1 MPKAKKSS
9 SSAPGDNEKASFIAR
24 LTTNDALAEP
34 SRWWLVGFLALATLA
49 LAYPVFGGAFL
60 VNPNSDQYIAGYGF
74 REFAAQSLQ
83 SGSGFPQWN
92 PYLFGGLPYVA
103 AMHGDIF
110 YPTFLLRL
118 IMPTDLAMT
127 CGFIIHT
134 FLAGALTMGFLRSV
148 GMSRWTA
155 AFGGAAYLLCG
166 PIASYAS
173 PGHDGKLFVS
183 ALLPLSLWML
193 TRAIKHSAGWAW
205 GVFAISVGLAV
216 LSPHPQL
223 LQYFLLVNGAYALLL
238 ALTVERV
245 ATVVQHAVVRR
256 VDVSAQWKPI
266 AVLLGKA
273 LGMVLLG
280 MGIGAIQ
287 YWPVMGYVNSSPR
300 ANGREF
306 EFASQFSFPPEELVN
321 VYLPQFSGILEQYW
335 GRNGIH
341 LHSEYLGIVVLMLAP
356 LAFGIGSRKL
366 FARFWLG
373 TAIVSLLWALGGFTP
388 FFKLVYWIVPGTKYF
403 RAPSTIIYVL
413 AFSMCVLASLGLER
427 LLERRVSA
435 RNLKRYLAGWITFGT
450 MIALFA
456 WTDAIGRIV
465 SNFATRLMQRSP
477 VQRLGM
483 EEVIE
488 RVNHGIVVGATR
500 SLAVVLIAAL
510 LIWLFTHRK
519 IKPTLFAALLLVLSS
534 VDMWSIARRYWMF
547 WNPASELFASDEIIR
562 YLQNQKEPGRV
573 FVYTRTGD
581 HRTTYDPY
589 FGGDGFGRSAGFM
602 PHGIRSVT
610 GYQGNVLARYEAMSA
625 DAALIEPRFWQH
637 ENVRWLYT
645 NEPIADSVFTRI
657 NGPLQ
662 NAGGSVSYLYEL
674 PGNNSYSW
682 VAASYGA
689 VDDSTALRDLR
700 NGRDD
705 PRAFVAVDTAATVN
719 GERIPRKTALLPPPS
734 SITTRVLSFGAGFAN
749 IELSAPTTEGNA
761 LVVSENYYPGW
772 RATVDGKS
780 VPVVRAGFNL
790 VGVLLPAGARKVAIE
805 FRDPRYNTGRAVT
818 LASLAIC
825 VLLVARTRKRAAEYS
840 GTNAGSLELD
850 S

>member
-1 MPKAKKSS
+1 M
-9 SSAPGDNEKASFIAR
+9 
-24 LTTNDALAEP
+24 
-34 SRWWLVGFLALATLA
+34 VGFLAFATLA
-49 LAYPVFGGAFL
+49 LAYPVLSGAFL

-74 REFAAQSLQ
+74 REFAAQSLR

-92 PYLFGGLPYVA
+92 PHLFGGLPYVA

-118 IMPTDLAMT
+118 VLPTDLAMT

-134 FLAGALTMGFLRSV
+134 FLAGAFTMGFLRAM
-148 GMSRWTA
+148 GMSRWVA

-183 ALLPLSLWML
+183 ALLPLALWML
-193 TRAIKHSAGWAW
+193 TRAMKDSASWAW
-205 GVFAISVGLAV
+205 GVFAIAVGLAV

-238 ALTVERV
+238 ALTSERDG
-245 ATVVQHAVVRR
+245 AAPLHANSRQR
-256 VDVSAQWKPI
+256 WKP
-266 AVLLGKA
+266 VSLSLGKA
-273 LGMVLLG
+273 LVMVLLG

-341 LHSEYLGIVVLMLAP
+341 LHSEYLGIAVLILAP
-356 LAFGIGSRKL
+356 LAFGIGSRRL

-373 TAIVSLLWALGGFTP
+373 TAAVSLLWALGGFTP

-413 AFSMCVLASLGLER
+413 AFALCVLAALGLER
-427 LLERRVSA
+427 LLERRVSQ
-435 RNLKRYLAGWITFGT
+435 RNLQRYLAGWITFGV
-450 MIALFA
+450 MMAILA
-456 WTDAIGRIV
+456 WSGILGNIM
-465 SNFATRLMQRSP
+465 SNFATRLIQRSP
-477 VQRLGM
+477 VQRVGM
-483 EEVIE
+483 EELIE
-488 RVNHGIVVGATR
+488 RVNHGIVTGATR
-500 SLAVVLIAAL
+500 SLAVVLLAATL
-510 LIWLFTHRK
+510 LWLFTHRK
-519 IKPTLFAALLLVLSS
+519 IKPTLFAALLLLLSS
-534 VDMWSIARRYWMF
+534 IDLWSIARRYWMF
-547 WNPASELFASDEIIR
+547 WKPASELFASDEIIR

-573 FVYTRTGD
+573 FVYTRTAD
-581 HRTTYDPY
+581 YRTTYDPY

-610 GYQGNVLARYEAMSA
+610 GYQGNVLARYEAVSA

-662 NAGGSVSYLYEL
+662 NAGGSASFLYEL

-705 PRAFVAVDTAATVN
+705 PRTFVAVDTAAVVN
-719 GERIPRKTALLPPPS
+719 GAAVPRKTALLPSPS
-734 SITTRVLSFGAGFAN
+734 LITTSVSSFGAGFAN
-749 IELSAPTTEGNA
+749 IELSAPSTAGSA

-772 RATVDGKS
+772 SATVDGKS
-780 VPVVRAGFNL
+780 VPVVRAAFNL
-790 VGVLLPAGARKVAIE
+790 IGVPLPAGARKVSIE
-805 FRDPRYNTGRAVT
+805 FRDPRYDTGRAVT
-818 LASLAIC
+818 LASLALC
-825 VLLVARTRKRAAEYS
+825 LLLVASGSKRARQTSLAK
-840 GTNAGSLELD
+840 AGSLELD